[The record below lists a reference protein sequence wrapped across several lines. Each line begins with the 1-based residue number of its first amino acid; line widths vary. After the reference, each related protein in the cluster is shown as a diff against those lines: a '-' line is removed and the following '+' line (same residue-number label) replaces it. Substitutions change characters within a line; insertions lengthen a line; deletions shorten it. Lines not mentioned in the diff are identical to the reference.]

1 MFVRKFFDFFFL
13 YRKQN
18 DIYRQFIEESIIE
31 CDKSKLSLVELYSQF
46 KEWFKDSLP
55 NHSVP
60 IKNDI
65 KEYFMKLWGMPERG
79 YKWQGYRI
87 RTLQD
92 DLVNEDSIIMNE
104 EDLVD
109 YDQQNGVPDL

>member
-1 MFVRKFFDFFFL
+1 MKVFYLFQ
-13 YRKQN
+13 Y
-18 DIYRQFIEESIIE
+18 
-31 CDKSKLSLVELYSQF
+31 LVELYSQF

-65 KEYFMKLWGMPERG
+65 KEYFMKLWGMPEKG
-79 YKWQGYRI
+79 YKWKGYRI

-92 DLVNEDSIIMNE
+92 DLINEDSIINIQDIIMIKNII
-104 EDLVD
+104 LS
-109 YDQQNGVPDL
+109 N